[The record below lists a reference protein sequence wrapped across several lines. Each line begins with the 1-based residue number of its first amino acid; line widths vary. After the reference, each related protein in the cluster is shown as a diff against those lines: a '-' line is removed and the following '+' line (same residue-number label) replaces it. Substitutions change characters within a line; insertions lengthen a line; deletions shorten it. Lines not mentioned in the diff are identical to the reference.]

1 MPNKSDTYSG
11 QSPKMPKKAKNKP
24 TPKAGRSHKAN
35 TYSGQL
41 PIIPKPPKYF
51 NGYSKEK
58 WEELAPVF
66 IEKNML
72 SQADLSAFELLCRH
86 YGDAMDLYEA
96 MVDKYGSLANYFV
109 DRNSQTMG
117 EYLAYHKAISSY
129 TKMLIEFGLTPAAK
143 KKVPIP
149 EIITEEDTLTKM
161 LNE

>member
-1 MPNKSDTYSG
+1 MPNKAEKTS
-11 QSPKMPKKAKNKP
+11 KKSKNKP
-24 TPKAGRSHKAN
+24 NKAC
-35 TYSGQL
+35 
-41 PIIPKPPKYF
+41 IIPKPPKYF

>member
-58 WEELAPVF
+58 W
-66 IEKNML
+66 
-72 SQADLSAFELLCRH
+72 
-86 YGDAMDLYEA
+86 
-96 MVDKYGSLANYFV
+96 
-109 DRNSQTMG
+109 
-117 EYLAYHKAISSY
+117 
-129 TKMLIEFGLTPAAK
+129 
-143 KKVPIP
+143 
-149 EIITEEDTLTKM
+149 
-161 LNE
+161 

>member
-1 MPNKSDTYSG
+1 MPNKSE
-11 QSPKMPKKAKNKP
+11 KHPKKAKNKP
-24 TPKAGRSHKAN
+24 NKAN
-35 TYSGQL
+35 
-41 PIIPKPPKYF
+41 IIPKPPKYF

>member
-1 MPNKSDTYSG
+1 MPNKSEKHHAKGG
-11 QSPKMPKKAKNKP
+11 QSPKKAKNKP
-24 TPKAGRSHKAN
+24 TPKAGFSHKAN
-35 TYSGQL
+35 ASCGQK

>member
-1 MPNKSDTYSG
+1 MPNKSE
-11 QSPKMPKKAKNKP
+11 KRPKKAKNKP
-24 TPKAGRSHKAN
+24 NKAN
-35 TYSGQL
+35 
-41 PIIPKPPKYF
+41 IIPKPPKYF

>member
-11 QSPKMPKKAKNKP
+11 QSPKMPKKPKNKP
-24 TPKAGRSHKAN
+24 NKAN
-35 TYSGQL
+35 
-41 PIIPKPPKYF
+41 IIPKPPKYF

-149 EIITEEDTLTKM
+149 EIIIEEDTLTKM

>member
-11 QSPKMPKKAKNKP
+11 QSPKMPKKAQNKP
-24 TPKAGRSHKAN
+24 NKAN
-35 TYSGQL
+35 
-41 PIIPKPPKYF
+41 IIPKPPKYF

-58 WEELAPVF
+58 WEELVPVF

>member
-1 MPNKSDTYSG
+1 MPNKSEKAS
-11 QSPKMPKKAKNKP
+11 KKAKNKP
-24 TPKAGRSHKAN
+24 TQHAGFSHKA
-35 TYSGQL
+35 Y
-41 PIIPKPPKYF
+41 IIPKPPKYF
-51 NGYSKEK
+51 NGYSKAK

-143 KKVPIP
+143 KKVPVP
-149 EIITEEDTLTKM
+149 EIIAEEDTLTKM

>member
-1 MPNKSDTYSG
+1 MPNKADTYSRP
-11 QSPKMPKKAKNKP
+11 SPKTPKKAKNKP
-24 TPKAGRSHKAN
+24 NKA
-35 TYSGQL
+35 Y
-41 PIIPKPPKYF
+41 IIPKPPKYF
-51 NGYSKEK
+51 NGYSKAK

>member
-1 MPNKSDTYSG
+1 MPNKSEKSHAKGG
-11 QSPKMPKKAKNKP
+11 QSPKKAKNKP
-24 TPKAGRSHKAN
+24 NKAN
-35 TYSGQL
+35 
-41 PIIPKPPKYF
+41 IIPKPPKYF

>member
-1 MPNKSDTYSG
+1 MPNKSE
-11 QSPKMPKKAKNKP
+11 KMPKKAQNKP

-35 TYSGQL
+35 
-41 PIIPKPPKYF
+41 IIPKPPKYF

-58 WEELAPVF
+58 WEELVPVF

>member
-11 QSPKMPKKAKNKP
+11 QSPKMPKKAQNKP
-24 TPKAGRSHKAN
+24 NKAN
-35 TYSGQL
+35 
-41 PIIPKPPKYF
+41 IIPKPPKYF

-58 WEELAPVF
+58 WEELVPVF

-149 EIITEEDTLTKM
+149 EIIIEEDTLTKM

>member
-24 TPKAGRSHKAN
+24 NKAN
-35 TYSGQL
+35 
-41 PIIPKPPKYF
+41 IIPKPPKYF

-149 EIITEEDTLTKM
+149 EIIIEEDTLTKM

>member
-1 MPNKSDTYSG
+1 MPNKSK
-11 QSPKMPKKAKNKP
+11 KMPKKAKNKP
-24 TPKAGRSHKAN
+24 NKAN
-35 TYSGQL
+35 
-41 PIIPKPPKYF
+41 IIPKPPKYF

-58 WEELAPVF
+58 WEELVPVF